1 MKPDPKAF
9 RPDPVTGRVDMSGIG
24 DIYQGGRPGYTNFD
38 FGFWDEAT
46 SSFWHANHGTYDG
59 MATAQEVYQ
68 STHGRFARK
77 YWADGEEHV
86 SYPDFDR
93 VVYGVAQTT
102 IMPEKLIT
110 KADPPVY
117 WRKELVAAFKAQVQR
132 GEWADAARR
141 LNGFDD
147 ADIKKLARALTHDE
161 RTSIIGAAY
170 GAMPGWSDR
179 VTDAIAAIDGAA
191 AR

>member
-1 MKPDPKAF
+1 M
-9 RPDPVTGRVDMSGIG
+9 
-24 DIYQGGRPGYTNFD
+24 
-38 FGFWDEAT
+38 
-46 SSFWHANHGTYDG
+46 
-59 MATAQEVYQ
+59 
-68 STHGRFARK
+68 
-77 YWADGEEHV
+77 

-117 WRKELVAAFKAQVQR
+117 SRKELVAAFKAQVQR

-141 LNGFDD
+141 LNGFDG

-179 VTDAIAAIDGAA
+179 VVDAVTLVDKEPPPRTAVLSALDASVAKGDWADVALRLNGLSDDDLKRRLTKLKKAQRAAVAAAAPTAMPGWSDRVTDAIAAIDGAA

>member
-1 MKPDPKAF
+1 MKSREK
-9 RPDPVTGRVDMSGIG
+9 I
-24 DIYQGGRPGYTNFD
+24 
-38 FGFWDEAT
+38 
-46 SSFWHANHGTYDG
+46 
-59 MATAQEVYQ
+59 YQ
-68 STHGRFARK
+68 STHGRFANT
-77 YWADGEEHV
+77 YWVKGQELV
-86 SYPDFDR
+86 SYEDFDR

-102 IMPEKLIT
+102 VMPEKLIT
-110 KADPPVY
+110 KADPPAY
-117 WRKELVAAFKAQVQR
+117 SRKELVAAFKAQVKR

-191 AR
+191 AH